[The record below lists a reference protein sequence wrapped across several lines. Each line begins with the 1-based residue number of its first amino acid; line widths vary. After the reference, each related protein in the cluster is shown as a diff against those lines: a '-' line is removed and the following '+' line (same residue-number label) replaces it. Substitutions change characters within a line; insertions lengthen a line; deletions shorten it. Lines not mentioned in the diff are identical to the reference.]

1 MKEYPSRRCFLHGM
15 LLAVPLITM
24 INPVQAGSFH
34 RPLDPNNMSDEE
46 RIHVPK
52 VSLPPIVED
61 GNQASIIVEM
71 DHPMEEDHYIKR
83 IQILNFNDPVVI
95 KGECFFTPQSGEA
108 FISTQIRLSG
118 GESRV
123 WVVAECSQH
132 GKWATYRDVK
142 VAAGGC

>member
-1 MKEYPSRRCFLHGM
+1 MKRRDFIFGSLLSIPAFM
-15 LLAVPLITM
+15 LYNNND
-24 INPVQAGSFH
+24 INAGVFH

-61 GNQASIIVEM
+61 GNQAPIIVEM
-71 DHPMEEDHYIKR
+71 DHPMEEGHYIKR

-95 KGECFFTPQSGEA
+95 KGECFFTSQSGEA
-108 FISTQIRLSG
+108 YINTQIRLSG
-118 GESRV
+118 GENRV
-123 WVVAECSQH
+123 WVIAECNQH
-132 GKWATYRDVK
+132 GKWITYRDVK